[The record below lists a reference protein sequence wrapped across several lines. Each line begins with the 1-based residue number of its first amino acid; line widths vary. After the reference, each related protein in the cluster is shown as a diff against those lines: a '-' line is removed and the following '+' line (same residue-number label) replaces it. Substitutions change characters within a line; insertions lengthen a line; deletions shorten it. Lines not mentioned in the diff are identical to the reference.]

1 MKHTPKPRKTVS
13 KRPLGF
19 LKGEIWMAPD
29 FNAPLEFVESSEL
42 LALRTESSKTAK
54 KTIKKSR
61 SEMRSSSKR

>member
-19 LKGEIWMAPD
+19 LKGEIWMASD
-29 FNAPLEFVESSEL
+29 FSAPLEFIESSEL
-42 LALRTESSKTAK
+42 LALRIESSKTAK

-61 SEMRSSSKR
+61 SDMKRSSKH